1 MEYVCHIFKS
11 TESLITFVYGM
22 KGLKL
27 PLFELQTYPISSG
40 TIGYTVYFYK
50 DDRYTPNLIGIN
62 PPKELT
68 EEQFRIINDKWN
80 YCVEND
86 LYDLEFEI

>member
-11 TESLITFVYGM
+11 TENLIALVYGI

-27 PLFELQTYPISSG
+27 PLFELQTHPIPSG

-50 DDRYTPNLIGIN
+50 EDRYSPNLIGVN

-68 EEQFRIINDKWN
+68 EEQVKKINEWWDFCIRTN
-80 YCVEND
+80 Q
-86 LYDLEFEI
+86 FEIEFPL

>member
-1 MEYVCHIFKS
+1 MEYICHIFKS
-11 TESLITFVYGM
+11 TENFIALVYGI

-27 PLFELQTYPISSG
+27 PLFELQTHPIPSG

-50 DDRYTPNLIGIN
+50 EDRYNPDLIGVH

>member
-11 TESLITFVYGM
+11 TENMIAVVYGI

-27 PLFELQTYPISSG
+27 PLFELEYKSTSIG
-40 TIGYTVYFYK
+40 TLGYTVYFYK
-50 DDRYTPNLIGIN
+50 EDRYTPNLIGVN
-62 PPKELT
+62 PPKQLT
-68 EEQFRIINDKWN
+68 EEQFRAINEKWN

-86 LYDLEFEI
+86 LFELEFEI

>member
-1 MEYVCHIFKS
+1 MEYICRIFKN
-11 TESLITFVYGM
+11 TENLITSVYGI

-27 PLFELQTYPISSG
+27 PLFESYTSPASSDVV
-40 TIGYTVYFYK
+40 GYIVYFYK
-50 DDRYTPNLIGIN
+50 EDPYSPNLIGVN

-68 EEQFRIINDKWN
+68 EEQCRIINEKWN
-80 YCVEND
+80 CCIENN